1 MLYLVIILIASIL
14 LANAALRHPPGQD
27 TAQAE
32 VCIEQPPGVIH
43 CGNDS
48 PISPLVIRFVY
59 LPLVWK

>member
-1 MLYLVIILIASIL
+1 MRYLVIILIASIL
-14 LANAALRHPPGQD
+14 LASAAHPPG
-27 TAQAE
+27 E

-59 LPLVWK
+59 LPMVWK